1 MQITRELLFEEDK
14 YFPACHASTVLPL
27 DGGDVLVCYF
37 AGTREGA
44 DDVGIWLSRRAD
56 GVWLPPARV
65 AKVNDQPHWN
75 PVLMPI
81 PGGARL
87 IFKVGPDVPSWKS
100 WTMTTKDGG
109 ASWSVPE
116 RYLAPNDACGPVRN
130 KPLYLSDGSML
141 APDSV
146 ETLTDWR
153 PRIDISYDY
162 GASFPAASWIPID
175 SDGTAALKETR
186 SPVKPDPANHM
197 GGKGAIQPTIW
208 ESASGHIHALLRT
221 TSGYVFRADSEDYG
235 RSWCTAYATRI
246 PNNNSGIDLAKL
258 DGRLYLVLNP
268 VSGNWA
274 DRTPIAVFRSSDNGK
289 TFEAYAMLEDMKE
302 DPRAATADKPPKDSR
317 KHTAEFSY
325 PAIVA
330 KGGRLHITY
339 TYLRRSIAYREIIP

>member
-1 MQITRELLFEEDK
+1 MEIKRELLFQEDQF
-14 YFPACHASTVLPL
+14 FPACHASTVLPL

-44 DDVGIWLSRRAD
+44 NDVGIWLSRRTGGA
-56 GVWLPPARV
+56 WLDPVRV
-65 AKVNDQPHWN
+65 AKVNGEPHWN

-100 WTMTTKDGG
+100 WTTTTKDAG

-146 ETLTDWR
+146 ETDTDWR

-162 GASFPAASWIPID
+162 GASFPAASWIPIQ
-175 SDGTAALKETR
+175 SDGTAAMREAKTAA
-186 SPVKPDPANHM
+186 KPDPANHM
-197 GGKGAIQPTIW
+197 AGKGAIQPTIW
-208 ESASGHIHALLRT
+208 EGATGHIHALMRT
-221 TSGYVFRADSEDYG
+221 TAGYMFRSDSEDYG

-258 DGRLYLVLNP
+258 EGKLYLVLNP

-274 DRTPIAVFRSSDNGK
+274 DRTPIVLMRSGDNGRS
-289 TFEAYAMLEDMKE
+289 FEPFAVLEDRKE
-302 DPRAATADKPPKDSR
+302 DPRAATADKPPKDNR

-330 KGGRLHITY
+330 KGGKLYITY
-339 TYLRRSIAYREIIP
+339 TYLRRSIAYCEIAP